1 MCRSRSTRR
10 LAGAISATSVAAA
23 LLVASAGA
31 SFANPEPVDAAP
43 GASEP
48 VAPIAVVDVVRPIPV
63 APSGR
68 FARDKSAVSNGVGE
82 RFKETADRM
91 LKVARSLKGSRY
103 QLGGNTPAGFDC
115 SGYVG
120 YILNELGLPALPRV
134 SHDMYKAV
142 PQIDRKEAE
151 PGDLVFFHGKS
162 GFVYHVGIYAGG
174 NDMWHAPQRGKF
186 VSLDPIYSSKVTF
199 GRVINEG

>member
-1 MCRSRSTRR
+1 MSWPQSIQR
-10 LAGAISATSVAAA
+10 LAALIAATA
-23 LLVASAGA
+23 LALTLAVFSAGA
-31 SFANPEPVDAAP
+31 SFATPEPVDAPP

-48 VAPIAVVDVVRPIPV
+48 AAPIAVTDVVRPIPV

-68 FARDKSAVSNGVGE
+68 FAREKSAANKATSD
-82 RFKETADRM
+82 RFKDTADRM

-120 YILNELGLPALPRV
+120 YILNEIGLPALPRV